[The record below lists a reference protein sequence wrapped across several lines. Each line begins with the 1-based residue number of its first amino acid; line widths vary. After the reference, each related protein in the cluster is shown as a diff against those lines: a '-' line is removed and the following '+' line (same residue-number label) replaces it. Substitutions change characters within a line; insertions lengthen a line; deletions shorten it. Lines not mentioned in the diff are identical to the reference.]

1 LTDHRQPATEYR
13 QQETDVPE
21 FTVAERLR
29 KLPPYLFSEIDKK
42 KKAAIAAGRDVIN
55 LGIGDPDT
63 PTPEFIIEALHLHAR
78 NPRTHTYALD
88 DGDPTLRAAVARWFA
103 KRFGVEL
110 DPDAEVFPTIG
121 SKEAIGHFPLAYLNP
136 GEAALIPVP
145 GYPPYRSG
153 TIFAGAEPIY
163 MPLRRENGFLP
174 DLGAISPADAER
186 ARLIYVNYPNNP
198 TGAVASREFYGE
210 LVAFAAEHD
219 LIIASDAAYAE
230 LAFDGFEPISL
241 LSVPGAKERTIE
253 FHSWSKTFNMT
264 GWRIGFAAGSAAL
277 CAGLGR
283 VKSNL
288 DSGIFTAIQL
298 ASVNALERY
307 DQFVPGLRAMYQK
320 RRDAFCDR
328 LAGLGLEVPKPAATF
343 YVWFPTPEGRPSF
356 EVAGRILEEADVVLI
371 PGAGFGEPGEGFLRA
386 ALTVPEE
393 RLAEAAERIGRIAW

>member
-1 LTDHRQPATEYR
+1 MA
-13 QQETDVPE
+13 E

-63 PTPEFIIEALHLHAR
+63 PTPKFVIDALYEFAQD
-78 NPRTHTYALD
+78 PGTHTYALD
-88 DGDPTLRAAVARWFA
+88 DGQPELRRAIAKWFA
-103 KRFGVEL
+103 GRFGVEL

-121 SKEAIGHFPLAYLNP
+121 SKEAIGHFPLAFLNP
-136 GEAALIPVP
+136 GDAALIPVP

-153 TIFAGAEPIY
+153 TIFAGAEPVY
-163 MPLRRENGFLP
+163 MPLKRENGFLP
-174 DLGAISPADAER
+174 DLGAISAADAKR
-186 ARLIYVNYPNNP
+186 ARVIYVNYPNNP
-198 TGAVASREFYGE
+198 TGAVATEKFYEE
-210 LVAFAAEHD
+210 LVAFAEKHD

-230 LAFDGFEPISL
+230 LAFDGAEPVSL
-241 LSVPGAKERTIE
+241 LSVPGARGRTIE

-264 GWRIGFAAGSAAL
+264 GWRVAFAAGAAGL

-298 ASVNALERY
+298 AAVKALEQY
-307 DQFVPGLRAMYQK
+307 DAFVPGLRAMYQK
-320 RRDAFCDR
+320 RRDAFCDN
-328 LAGLGLEVPKPAATF
+328 LAELGLEVEKPKATF
-343 YVWFPTPEGRPSF
+343 YVWFPTPGDLGSF
-356 EVAGRILEEADVVLI
+356 EAAGRILEEADVVLI

-393 RLAEAAERIGRIAW
+393 RLAEAAARIGKIGW

>member
-1 LTDHRQPATEYR
+1 MS
-13 QQETDVPE
+13 E
-21 FTVAERLR
+21 FTVAERLQ

-63 PTPEFIIEALHLHAR
+63 PTPKFIIDALYEHAQD
-78 NPRTHTYALD
+78 PRTHQYALD
-88 DGDPTLRAAVARWFA
+88 DGQPELRRAIARWFA

-136 GEAALIPVP
+136 GDAALIPVP

-153 TIFAGAEPIY
+153 TIFAGADPVY
-163 MPLRRENGFLP
+163 MPLTRENGFLP
-174 DLGAISPADAER
+174 DLDAVSEADAKR
-186 ARLIYVNYPNNP
+186 ARMIFINSPNNP
-198 TGAVASREFYGE
+198 TGAVADEAFFSK
-210 LVAFAAEHD
+210 LVAFAEKHD

-230 LAFDGFEPISL
+230 LAFDGEEPISL
-241 LSVPGAKERTIE
+241 LSIPGARERTIE

-264 GWRIGFAAGSAAL
+264 GWRIGFAAGSASL

-283 VKSNL
+283 IKSNL

-298 ASVNALERY
+298 AAINALEKY
-307 DQFVPGLRAMYQK
+307 DEFVPGLRAMYQK
-320 RRDAFCDR
+320 RRDAFCDK
-328 LAGLGLEVPKPAATF
+328 LSGLGLEVPKPPATF
-343 YVWFPTPEGRPSF
+343 YVWFPTPKGLPSF
-356 EVAGRILEEADVVLI
+356 DAASRILEETDVVLI

-393 RLAEAAERIGRIAW
+393 RLAEAAERIGGIKW